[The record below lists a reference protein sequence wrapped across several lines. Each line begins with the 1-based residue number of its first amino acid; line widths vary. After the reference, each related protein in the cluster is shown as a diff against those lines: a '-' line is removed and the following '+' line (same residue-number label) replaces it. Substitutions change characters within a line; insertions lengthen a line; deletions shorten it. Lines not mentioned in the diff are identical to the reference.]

1 MKHFWIT
8 KVTVEELTKELVSF
22 DSVSHRS
29 NRAISE
35 RVAEI
40 LQDIGFEVEWIEYND
55 VQGVGKVSLVC
66 KRDPQTDPKT
76 TESDTGG
83 VAYMAHTDVV
93 PVDDWD
99 TGFSGPFEAVERSN
113 RLYGRGTCDMKGSLA
128 SAIKA
133 VSRIDRQEQKK
144 PIYFVVS
151 SDEEVG
157 MEGAKHI
164 DKRSKYFQEMVNRG
178 CVGIIGEPT
187 ELQVVR
193 AHKGTLGY
201 IIRSKGIS
209 AHTST
214 GEGTNANYALIPILP
229 KLLELREMTERDP
242 AYHNQAFDPPTLS
255 WNMVLRN
262 EPLAVNVT
270 TALAEA
276 VLFLRPM
283 PGVNDQPI
291 VDAIHSLCKE
301 HQLELIEKGRN
312 KPWEVA
318 AQADWIQKMLQIVGG
333 TSAKAVCYAT
343 DGGVLQRLERMVV
356 CGPGSIDQAHRKDEW
371 VSIDQLNKA
380 VAIYERAFRDWAT
393 V

>member
-22 DSVSHRS
+22 DSVSHKS
-29 NRAISE
+29 NRAISQ

-40 LQDIGFEVEWIEYND
+40 LQDLGFEVEWIEYND
-55 VQGVGKVSLVC
+55 VQGEGKVSLVC
-66 KRDPQTDPKT
+66 KREAFAGSGSQ
-76 TESDTGG
+76 GG
-83 VAYMAHTDVV
+83 IAYMAHTDVV

-99 TGFSGPFEAVERSN
+99 TGFSGPFEAVERSG

-133 VSRIDRQEQKK
+133 VSRIEPQEQTK

-157 MEGAKHI
+157 MDGAKHI
-164 DKRSKYFQEMVNRG
+164 DKRSKYFQEMVNG
-178 CVGIIGEPT
+178 QCVGIIGEPT

-229 KLLELREMTERDP
+229 KLLELRELTERDSR
-242 AYHNQAFDPPTLS
+242 YHNNEFDPPTLS

-291 VDAIHSLCKE
+291 VEAIHALCKE
-301 HQLELIEKGRN
+301 HRLELIEKGRN
-312 KPWEVA
+312 SPWEVS

-333 TSAKAVCYAT
+333 STAKTVCYGT
-343 DGGVLQRLERMVV
+343 DGGVLQRLERMLV

-371 VSIDQLNKA
+371 VSIDHLNKA